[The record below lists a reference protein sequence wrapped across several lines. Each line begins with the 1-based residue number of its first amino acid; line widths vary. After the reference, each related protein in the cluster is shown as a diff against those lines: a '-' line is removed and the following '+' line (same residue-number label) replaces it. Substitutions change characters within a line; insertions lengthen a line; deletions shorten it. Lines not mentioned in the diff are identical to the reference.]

1 MFTVERERYV
11 CAAVD
16 ASASCRRSCAMGYVT
31 SNCSSC
37 AVGFRRSGALL
48 SPSGPRACAYDTSSG
63 ALAYISL
70 SFNSLN
76 LVAGTPGSSV
86 RAAFLSSLI
95 VDLSAAL
102 GVPASRVSVSSLDTD
117 TSVALVAL
125 LPGVPVSAPPSVA
138 SLVSQLDLL
147 IRTPGSQLYAGSVT
161 SNVDAGTVLAPSF
174 AIAPGPWTAVRTAVS
189 LSPSLSLLWSADAS
203 GVTLE
208 VGRGVLCGRSY
219 WAECA

>member
-1 MFTVERERYV
+1 M
-11 CAAVD
+11 D

-174 AIAPGPWTAVRTAVS
+174 AIAPGPSTAVRTAVS